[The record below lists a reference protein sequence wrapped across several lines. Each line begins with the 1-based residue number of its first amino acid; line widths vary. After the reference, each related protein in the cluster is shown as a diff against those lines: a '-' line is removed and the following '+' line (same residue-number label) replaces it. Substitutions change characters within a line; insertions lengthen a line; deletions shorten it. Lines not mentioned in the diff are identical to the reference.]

1 MFDQDDSH
9 GAAQQSPSEETNLA
23 TPVQRPI
30 IEEIKEPEPYEG
42 ASMNY
47 SSVNFTPKSNRL
59 Q

>member
-23 TPVQRPI
+23 TPVQRLI
-30 IEEIKEPEPYEG
+30 REEIKELEPTEG
-42 ASMNY
+42 AAMNY
-47 SSVNFTPKSNRL
+47 PSVNFTPKSNRL